1 MKRVY
6 VQILNVDKAAVIDA
20 DSVERVMDPPKLVI
34 KKADIQVGE
43 FRIDQ
48 VSGWWIQDE
57 SDSR

>member
-1 MKRVY
+1 MKHVY

-34 KKADIQVGE
+34 KKADVQVGE

-57 SDSR
+57 